1 MLNSKLMAQILASV
15 GDGVIAVDLTE
26 KIIYM
31 NAAAEQITG
40 WDSAEANGQQFSTVF
55 ILYNLRTKE
64 RLDSPVEKVLKTGTA
79 TGLQDQAVIITKDGS
94 IKFLSANCAPIE
106 HTENQSTGVA
116 VVFRDITRYKVLE
129 RKIASEEKNFR
140 TIFNSAPVGMY
151 IVDGTREIKQVN
163 DSALKLLGGERSQV
177 IGNTFGNAFGCQ
189 KRFDDERG
197 CGYNTNCQY
206 CEFQRAVSLAFEGSA
221 VAGIECS
228 KTIVL
233 DGKEVLFWFRVN
245 ASPIEVDG
253 EYFVVVALADIT
265 DQKQREISI
274 TKTRDYYLRI
284 FESFPAIIWRTNIAG
299 ETESINENWQTLTG
313 QSVAQALGNG
323 WLERLHPDDKQ
334 KCCNLNTIVQN
345 ESDLAEGEIRI
356 LDRNGQYRWLYCV
369 YKLYY
374 NMAGNAEG
382 YIGMGID
389 ISERRLAEEE
399 RKKAKD
405 RAEAANMAKSEF
417 LANMSHE
424 IRTPINGIMGM
435 IELTLLTELNHE
447 QKENLA
453 TAKSCARS
461 LLDIINDILDFSK
474 MEAGKLLL
482 QNNNFQPMK
491 LLGEVIKTFS
501 HRIGSK
507 GLGLDYTISSTIPAI
522 LLGDSNRLRQ
532 VLNNLVDNAVKF
544 TDHGGV
550 VVSVKSSEI
559 TNDLVELTFT
569 VRDTGIGI
577 APEEMGKLFKT
588 FSQVDGSSTRRHG
601 GTGLGLVISKQL
613 VEMMGGK
620 MWVESEKNQGSTFSF
635 TLPFKVGNSI
645 EVRQQQKRRIATPAT
660 VMKLLLV
667 EDDAV
672 NRMVLQRM
680 VQEIGHQVD
689 TAANGVKALELWQQK
704 KYDAILMDI
713 QMSEMDGVETT
724 KRIRQAEAAT
734 GNHIP
739 ILALTAHA
747 LEGDRERFLAAGM
760 DEYMTKPVQMEELF
774 EKIELFSPRERQAE
788 IATIRSIQVND
799 NGEIVY
805 VSAAADPLNGNS
817 SAFSEIEAL
826 IAGIDEAAIQD
837 TNLLEGIAHQIKGL
851 ANEIGSD
858 ELKNVAFKAELAA
871 RRGNLSEAIKH
882 VRQVSRLCETY
893 KNAGV

>member
-1 MLNSKLMAQILASV
+1 MLNNKLMAQILASV

-31 NAAAEQITG
+31 NEAAEQITG
-40 WDSAEANGQQFSTVF
+40 WDSAEAIGQQFSTVF

-64 RLDSPVEKVLKTGTA
+64 RLGSPVEKVLKTGTA
-79 TGLQDQAVIITKDGS
+79 TGLQDQSVIITRDGS

-106 HTENQSTGVA
+106 HTENELTGV
-116 VVFRDITRYKVLE
+116 VIVFRDITRYKVLE

-151 IVDGTREIKQVN
+151 IVDETRAIKQIN
-163 DSALKLLGGERSQV
+163 DVALKLLGGERSQI
-177 IGNTFGNAFGCQ
+177 IGNTFGNAFSCQ
-189 KRFDDERG
+189 RSFDDERG
-197 CGYNTNCQY
+197 CGYSSCCQY

-228 KTIVL
+228 KTIVH
-233 DGKEVLFWFRVN
+233 DGKEVLFWFRAS

-253 EYFVVVALADIT
+253 ENFVVVALADIT

-274 TKTRDYYLRI
+274 TKTRDFYLRI

-313 QSVAQALGNG
+313 QSVAQALGSG
-323 WLERLHPDDKQ
+323 WLERLHPDDQQ

-345 ESDLAEGEIRI
+345 ENDLAEGEIRI

-389 ISERRLAEEE
+389 ISERKLAEEE
-399 RKKAKD
+399 RKRAKD

-482 QNNNFQPMK
+482 QNNSFQPRK
-491 LLGEVIKTFS
+491 LLEEVIKTFS
-501 HRIGSK
+501 HRIGNK
-507 GLGLDYTISSTIPAI
+507 GMGLDYTISSSIPAI
-522 LLGDSNRLRQ
+522 LVGDSNRLRQ
-532 VLNNLVDNAVKF
+532 VLNNLIDNAVKF

-550 VVSVKSSEI
+550 VVSIKSSEI
-559 TNDLVELTFT
+559 MNDLVELTFT

-620 MWVESEKNQGSTFSF
+620 MWVESEKNQGSTFGF
-635 TLPFKVGNSI
+635 TLPFKVGNSVEI
-645 EVRQQQKRRIATPAT
+645 KKPQRHIATPAA
-660 VMKLLLV
+660 VMKILLV

-672 NRMVLQRM
+672 NRMVLQRL
-680 VQEIGHQVD
+680 VQEIGHQVE

-713 QMSEMDGVETT
+713 QMPEMDGVETT

-747 LEGDRERFLAAGM
+747 LGGDRERFLAAGM
-760 DEYMTKPVQMEELF
+760 DEYMTKPVQMKELF
-774 EKIELFSPRERQAE
+774 EKIELFSPRDRHAE
-788 IATIRSIQVND
+788 IAAIRSIQVND

-805 VSAAADPLNGNS
+805 VSAAADPLTGNS
-817 SAFSEIEAL
+817 SALAGIESL
-826 IAGIDEAAIQD
+826 IAAIDETAIQD
-837 TNLLEGIAHQIKGL
+837 SNLMEGIAHQIKGL

-858 ELKNVAFKAELAA
+858 ELKNAAFKAELAA

-882 VRQVSRLCETY
+882 VRHVSRLCETY
-893 KNAGV
+893 KNTGI